1 MEILKGKNKLKSI
14 TAHDIAY
21 EGVDNSNKVYFQ
33 TPTDETIPNTF
44 LQDAAKSMEAVQG
57 NEAAI
62 RAGYNNSI
70 TTLDPRYTSLTPLT
84 SYIVRLHILE
94 DQVKKIGESSLIL
107 PTNSW
112 ARKQTNAGTI
122 GDKIIDPF
130 RFKSTAVIVAV
141 PAYEKELQP
150 GMTVHIVKPRPIVDG
165 DSIMGYTNEYVHPD
179 YNDPQVPQ
187 TPTDVDFG
195 YAIISRQEIKVIVR

>member
-21 EGVDNSNKVYFQ
+21 EGVEKPATIYFQ
-33 TPTDETIPNTF
+33 TPSDDTIPNTF

-62 RAGYNNSI
+62 RAGYNKNI
-70 TTLDPRYTSLTPLT
+70 ANLDTRYTNLVPLT
-84 SYIVRLHILE
+84 SYIVRMYILE
-94 DQVKKIGESSLIL
+94 DEVKQIGESSLIL
-107 PTNSW
+107 PKTTW
-112 ARKQTNAGTI
+112 TRKQTNAGTI

-165 DSIMGYTNEYVHPD
+165 DSIVGYTNEYVHPD

-187 TPTDVDFG
+187 TPTDIDFG